1 MRAFLAIG
9 AALTVSGCVGV
20 KFVSEL
26 PNKTATSQY
35 VFKSALETLCVGE
48 AYEGKLIT
56 TDAADDGFRSQRIV
70 MGPSVC
76 MYGIVQIPL
85 AVGDDRSRIWQIY
98 PTEDG
103 FRLKHDHSHKDGTK
117 DALTQYGGDSFG
129 EGTGIRQIFPVDAET
144 RALFTREGIEVSN
157 QNTWGI
163 EIRPSQE
170 FAYEMWRPERHFKL
184 VFDLTKP
191 VAPPPAPWAVEPVS
205 DEH

>member
-35 VFKSALETLCVGE
+35 VFKSALETLCVDE

-70 MGPSVC
+70 MGPAVC

-129 EGTGIRQIFPVDAET
+129 EGTGIRQIFLKPGPYS
-144 RALFTREGIEVSN
+144 RAKVLKCR
-157 QNTWGI
+157 
-163 EIRPSQE
+163 
-170 FAYEMWRPERHFKL
+170 
-184 VFDLTKP
+184 TKILGASKSGQAKSLLMKCGVP
-191 VAPPPAPWAVEPVS
+191 NVTLNS
-205 DEH
+205 YLI